1 MTRPRPVSR
10 AHRWLLV
17 IPFAW
22 QVGFVPLVNDIAL
35 RPLGLPFP
43 MVWQMLGIVLTTC
56 VIAVVFAF
64 DRRADAAEA
73 AAMPPDASTLP
84 PEAR

>member
-1 MTRPRPVSR
+1 MTGSRSVSR

-17 IPFAW
+17 IPFVW
-22 QVGFVPLVNDIAL
+22 QIGFVPLVNGVAL

-43 MVWQMLGIVLTTC
+43 MVWQMLGIVLTTG
-56 VIAVVFAF
+56 VIAVVFAL

-73 AAMPPDASTLP
+73 SQSQPDP
-84 PEAR
+84 H